1 MYVCARYR
9 TALSIVRDRQALQAE
24 FLKSVIVGILIA
36 LIFFGPSDFMLI
48 VKMYV
53 CMRGNGI
60 VYYDRSGS
68 HNYPSLYE
76 RCAKCGGK
84 DISTIL
90 ITYIHTLIHSY
101 IHIYTHT
108 YISR

>member
-1 MYVCARYR
+1 MHVLLFIPYCRVVFYYVIYVCMYVCIYVCMYVCARYR

-76 RCAKCGGK
+76 RCA
-84 DISTIL
+84 
-90 ITYIHTLIHSY
+90 
-101 IHIYTHT
+101 
-108 YISR
+108 